1 MLPNTRLT
9 LLAIA
14 AVLALQFPSARAGA
28 QSPPTARARAQSPP
42 TPVSTVDEEI
52 TIHIPFSFH
61 KLAAE
66 IVTISAACTVWKHP
80 TNHSGGPNPAMSYK
94 SSESKPVST
103 MPKAADGSIGVMLT
117 TYHVFKRAVDLTGT
131 GGSYDCN
138 VWGTTLAGPPSMFS
152 EDSSDPRFKVTGLNG
167 IWGSFTW

>member
-28 QSPPTARARAQSPP
+28 QSPPTARTGAQSPP

-52 TIHIPFSFH
+52 TIHIPFTFH
-61 KLAAE
+61 KLATE
-66 IVTISAACTVWKHP
+66 IVSISAACTVWKLP
-80 TNHSGGPNPAMSYK
+80 TNSAGPNPAQSVKMSA
-94 SSESKPVST
+94 SKPVST
-103 MPKAADGSIGVMLT
+103 LPKAADGSIEVTLS
-117 TYHVFKRAVDLTGT
+117 TYHVFKRAADLTGT

-138 VWGTTLAGPPSMFS
+138 IWGTTLAGPPSMFS

-167 IWGSFTW
+167 VRGSFTW